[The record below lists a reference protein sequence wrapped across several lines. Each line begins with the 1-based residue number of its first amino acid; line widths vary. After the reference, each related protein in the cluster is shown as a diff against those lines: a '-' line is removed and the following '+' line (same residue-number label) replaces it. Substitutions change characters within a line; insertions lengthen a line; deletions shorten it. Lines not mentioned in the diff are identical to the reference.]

1 MNIIMKI
8 ISWFTAI
15 ILSITGA
22 SGVTLKQRAQNLR
35 VTAYVVVRS
44 AADVGTL
51 DPSHFSQLTD
61 MILMGAASFDTE
73 GRVNLCGDFAELID
87 GINALTEGLDVNCYL
102 NILGPGAIE
111 GVTFQEQMY
120 SQGER
125 HRAAFESGVLEDN
138 IKAVLEEYG
147 LDGVAFD
154 YEFPLEDIHKQAFGS
169 FLVSLDETL
178 GDGYKICAA
187 LSGWNAGLPKDA
199 IKAIDIAEVMCYDL
213 WDYDGKHATM
223 NVMKDVMKQ
232 MRDHGYK
239 RAQLDAGLPFYARP
253 TTEDAYWYDYKDYYD
268 KIDGDGLVTDE
279 NTGLVAS
286 FNTPE
291 VIYQKT
297 QWAIK
302 NGYGGVMIW
311 NYGNDV
317 PADNEASLFNQ
328 IAQAKT
334 DALNGKIR

>member
-1 MNIIMKI
+1 MDIIRKI
-8 ISWFTAI
+8 ISCLTAL

-22 SGVTLKQRAQNLR
+22 SGVTMKQRAENLR

-44 AADVGTL
+44 AEEVQTL

-61 MILMGAASFDTE
+61 IILMGAASFDTE
-73 GRVNLCGDFAELID
+73 GRVNLCGDFDRLTD
-87 GINALTEGLDVNCYL
+87 GIKALTRGLDVNCYL
-102 NILGPGAIE
+102 NVLGPGATQGE
-111 GVTFQEQMY
+111 TFQEQMY

-125 HRAAFESGVLEDN
+125 HRAAFESGVLEQN
-138 IKAVLEEYG
+138 IKTALDTYG

-169 FLVSLDETL
+169 FLVSLDGVL

-213 WDYDGKHATM
+213 WDADGKHATM

-232 MRDHGYK
+232 MRKHGYK
-239 RAQLDAGLPFYARP
+239 SAQLDAGLPFYARP

-268 KIDGDGLVTDE
+268 KIDGEGLVEDE
-279 NTGLVAS
+279 NTGLIAS

-297 QWAIK
+297 LWAIK

-317 PADNEASLFNQ
+317 PADNDASLFNR
-328 IAQAKT
+328 IAQAKN
-334 DALNGKIR
+334 DVLSGKMR